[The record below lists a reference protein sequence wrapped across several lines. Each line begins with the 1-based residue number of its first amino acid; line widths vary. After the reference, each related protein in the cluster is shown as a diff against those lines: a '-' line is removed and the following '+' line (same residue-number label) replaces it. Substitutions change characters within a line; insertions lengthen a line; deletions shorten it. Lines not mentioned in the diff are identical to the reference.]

1 MVRVDMVRYEMVGI
15 VNMEISKTTSG
26 PETLETTLGQESNDQ
41 VLRVLVRDRVWPDP
55 APSVSGQLTC

>member
-15 VNMEISKTTSG
+15 VNMEISETTSG
-26 PETLETTLGQESNDQ
+26 PEKSNQLLGISVRDQ
-41 VLRVLVRDRVWPDP
+41 VWSDL